1 MGSIVRHNS
10 TSSHSSMDIVSE
22 KTFVEDTEEV
32 VISPP
37 PGAHCFWRWICGFLS
52 GRKDHTLPEALPE
65 SQEWVKPIMTD
76 PTVCRDYIPPY
87 EFRYNIV
94 RTYCPVRY
102 ATKASVGS
110 APWFIQTSFASH
122 TADGVVYPSLKRR
135 LSPYHITNAASMLK
149 QNGRSPSGHFSRLK
163 PVELDPLVEYGLPSK
178 GEKRLLSHKTQESY
192 YSLIVSRYLSFC
204 TAAGDG
210 ANLQKQFAR
219 LSLTSS
225 PSTTATSSSSSQQP
239 TTLSPLPPPTQR
251 TQPQPSKRQPNPNP
265 RPTPPTNKP
274 QPSPPTTTTTTK
286 PPPLPADETLPQILS
301 ALRKLREGLVASR
314 RRDHFAAQVYIFSVR
329 LGVLAGAYE
338 TYHPAG
344 LYLLRWHTEAG
355 GGGVVGGGE
364 GVGGSGVGG
373 GSLTSVELHEVVAYL
388 VLDAACRRGDLAGA
402 YELRNRYGLR
412 DGKVDAVLGALVADN
427 WVVWRR
433 VKGQVD
439 GYRAKLME
447 FAEVRMTGHTLKAF
461 GRAYLAVPVGVLE
474 EQAGCGWERLTE
486 QFGVGWELDGE
497 KVVIRKVRGQ

>member
-1 MGSIVRHNS
+1 MVWFR
-10 TSSHSSMDIVSE
+10 V
-22 KTFVEDTEEV
+22 KV
-32 VISPP
+32 
-37 PGAHCFWRWICGFLS
+37 
-52 GRKDHTLPEALPE
+52 GRATNPQTLE
-65 SQEWVKPIMTD
+65 SL
-76 PTVCRDYIPPY
+76 
-87 EFRYNIV
+87 
-94 RTYCPVRY
+94 PVRGAEVPPHLPWRGKT
-102 ATKASVGS
+102 AT
-110 APWFIQTSFASH
+110 TN
-122 TADGVVYPSLKRR
+122 TDPSLKRR
-135 LSPYHITNAASMLK
+135 LSSNHITNAASMLK

-163 PVELDPLVEYGLPSK
+163 PVDLDPLVPEYGLPSK

-225 PSTTATSSSSSQQP
+225 SSTTTTSSSSQQP

-251 TQPQPSKRQPNPNP
+251 TQPQPIQTQQQPPTPQHQSSKRQPNLNP
-265 RPTPPTNKP
+265 RPTPPTNKT
-274 QPSPPTTTTTTK
+274 QPSPSTTTTTAK

-344 LYLLRWHTEAG
+344 LYLLRWHTDAAG
-355 GGGVVGGGE
+355 GAVGGGE
-364 GVGGSGVGG
+364 GSVGAGVGGG

-402 YELRNRYGLR
+402 YELRNRHGLR

-447 FAEVRMTGHTLKAF
+447 FAELRMTGHTHKAVWGEYWS
-461 GRAYLAVPVGVLE
+461 GRQECWRSRRSVG
-474 EQAGCGWERLTE
+474 GR
-486 QFGVGWELDGE
+486 
-497 KVVIRKVRGQ
+497 R